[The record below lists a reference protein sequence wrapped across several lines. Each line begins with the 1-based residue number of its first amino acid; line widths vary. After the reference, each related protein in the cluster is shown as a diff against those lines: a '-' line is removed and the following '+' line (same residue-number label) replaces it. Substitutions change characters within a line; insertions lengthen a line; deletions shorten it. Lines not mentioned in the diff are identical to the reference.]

1 MFKVN
6 SKIFLAR
13 KTLVIL
19 RYDQILLKTPVTL
32 SKKKKSQPRL
42 GTGGPRPMYRSI
54 YRLIYRSI
62 LDRYSTD
69 TRSSTGRVSTDSPLN
84 VGRRIDHDTISVN
97 YRLYIG
103 RLSVKSRS
111 ILYRNID
118 QVSTDTR
125 SIQYKKFLSALLKG
139 YSEVNLQ
146 MLKRRG

>member
-1 MFKVN
+1 
-6 SKIFLAR
+6 
-13 KTLVIL
+13 
-19 RYDQILLKTPVTL
+19 
-32 SKKKKSQPRL
+32 
-42 GTGGPRPMYRSI
+42 MYRSI